1 MRCTLLDLVRAV
13 HAVADS
19 EDEVVA
25 TVVYLVNSGQVQLCG
40 TFAGAKIRI
49 PQSPSAPSTEP
60 FCDAHMGVLA
70 PAY

>member
-25 TVVYLVNSGQVQLCG
+25 TVVYLVNSGRVQLCG
-40 TFAGAKIRI
+40 TFAGAKICI
-49 PQSPSAPSTEP
+49 PPTLST
-60 FCDAHMGVLA
+60 
-70 PAY
+70 